1 MPTVAGFAADLR
13 TASRRLVRS
22 VPAVLDASFHPFR
35 TVRDGTRLVQG
46 LLAPEQ
52 SVPVPPPT
60 EAAAPADRAPIHR
73 PVPESVAES
82 ALAPAQAPEPAEPTD
97 SPEPTELAAEPAA
110 EPVVEPALDDRPILS
125 RGPAPH
131 VPPAIAAE
139 VERDYGDEIPGIT
152 PGE

>member
-1 MPTVAGFAADLR
+1 MPTVAGFATDLKS
-13 TASRRLVRS
+13 ASRRLVRT

-35 TVRDGTRLVQG
+35 TVREGTRLVQG

-52 SVPVPPPT
+52 DQLVPPPT
-60 EAAAPADRAPIHR
+60 EAAAPADTADRAPIHR
-73 PVPESVAES
+73 PAKT
-82 ALAPAQAPEPAEPTD
+82 PAASPGATEATRPTRAAAPEPAQTPI
-97 SPEPTELAAEPAA
+97 PEPIPEPD
-110 EPVVEPALDDRPILS
+110 LDDRPIQS

-152 PGE
+152 SGE

>member
-22 VPAVLDASFHPFR
+22 VPAVIDASFHPFR
-35 TVRDGTRLVQG
+35 TVREGTRLVQG
-46 LLAPEQ
+46 LLTPERDDR
-52 SVPVPPPT
+52 VPPPT
-60 EAAAPADRAPIHR
+60 EAAAPADTADRAPIHR
-73 PVPESVAES
+73 P
-82 ALAPAQAPEPAEPTD
+82 APGSDRPEPAEP
-97 SPEPTELAAEPAA
+97 AEPAEPGRA
-110 EPVVEPALDDRPILS
+110 AVEPVPEPDLEQDPDDRPVET